1 MHMTLVGYILT
12 CVEMV
17 CMDSFL
23 AMRCA
28 QQLQEVAH
36 ELAREVGDVAGGTLA
51 DDEHL
56 ADMRLGLNV
65 TFETVLVATLFL
77 TYLTVPSQAL
87 QAFRFLLVGDSFGG
101 SCFGSRHRRCR
112 R

>member
-1 MHMTLVGYILT
+1 
-12 CVEMV
+12 MV
-17 CMDSFL
+17 CLDSFL
-23 AMRCA
+23 AVRCA
-28 QQLQEVAH
+28 QQLQKVAH

-51 DDEHL
+51 DNEHL
-56 ADMRLGLNV
+56 AHMRLGLNM
-65 TFETVLVATLFL
+65 TLETVLVATLFL

-87 QAFRFLLVGDSFGG
+87 QTFRFLLVGDSFGG